1 MKTLTA
7 IALLAGF
14 ACVPAHAQKLNLNF
28 DAIAQRASK
37 KTEVQFDHPP
47 PFTSVDSV
55 SIHEYEFA
63 KPCEYADSEL
73 DPLRKQVNNLAGWS
87 RFLNVKENGQHT
99 EMYLLTQGGKPTGF
113 LLIGV
118 EPTKL
123 SIIHI
128 SGSIQLA
135 QLEELVNSTVHFKE
149 PAQD

>member
-1 MKTLTA
+1 MKTLAA

-14 ACVPAHAQKLNLNF
+14 ACAPARAQKLNLNF
-28 DAIAQRASK
+28 DAIAQKAAK

-47 PFTSVDSV
+47 QFTSVDSV

-63 KPCEYADSEL
+63 KPGEYSDSEL
-73 DPLRKQVNNLAGWS
+73 DPLRKQANSSAGWS
-87 RFLNVKENGQHT
+87 RFFNVKENGEHT

-123 SIIHI
+123 SVIHI

-135 QLEELVNSTVHFKE
+135 QLQELVNSTVHFKE
-149 PAQD
+149 PVKD